1 MPTIFLNV
9 YTRKQT
15 PIDTNTIEMRWKR
28 NCFQKSLKNSK
39 KNADNYDDSVKE
51 KGQFTCKA
59 YAINH
64 ERWKIPS
71 FRPIM

>member
-15 PIDTNTIEMRWKR
+15 PIDTNTIEMRGKR
-28 NCFQKSLKNSK
+28 NRFQNSLKNSKKK

-51 KGQFTCKA
+51 KG
-59 YAINH
+59 
-64 ERWKIPS
+64 
-71 FRPIM
+71 